1 MCNIYSDTNVT
12 DPPSPCRVK
21 PSPRQPIRV
30 HLLYWNHGKKKI
42 QILSFCRCS
51 LPLQSHQGWTISQ
64 AGGGPGGRSL
74 EKVGSPTS
82 FCTESEFSL
91 FFYGISYIF
100 LRIAWTANIHGP
112 TFGIKIL
119 WSIRIKPNRSYTSF
133 LHYHIYLTIRFEMK
147 EALWKK
153 INYVSKILILLQ

>member
-1 MCNIYSDTNVT
+1 MQYLFRYKCYRSSQ
-12 DPPSPCRVK
+12 PLSCQAQPSPANQGSSTVFK
-21 PSPRQPIRV
+21 P
-30 HLLYWNHGKKKI
+30 WKENI

-119 WSIRIKPNRSYTSF
+119 WSIKIKPNRSYTSF
-133 LHYHIYLTIRFEMK
+133 LHYPIYLTIRFEMK

>member
-12 DPPSPCRVK
+12 DPPSPFRVK

-30 HLLYWNHGKKKI
+30 HLLYSNHGKKIFK
-42 QILSFCRCS
+42 FCPFVDVPCHS
-51 LPLQSHQGWTISQ
+51 SHIRAGPFHKQ
-64 AGGGPGGRSL
+64 AEAPGGRSL

-119 WSIRIKPNRSYTSF
+119 WSIRIKPNQSYTSF
-133 LHYHIYLTIRFEMK
+133 LHCPIYLIIRFEMK

-153 INYVSKILILLQ
+153 LNYVSKILILLQ